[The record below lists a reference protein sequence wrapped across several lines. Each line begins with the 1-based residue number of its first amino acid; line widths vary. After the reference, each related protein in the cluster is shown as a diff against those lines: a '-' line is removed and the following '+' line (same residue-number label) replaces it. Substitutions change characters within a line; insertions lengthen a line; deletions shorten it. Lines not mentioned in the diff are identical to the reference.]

1 MKMLLLLLAI
11 DAGTVEHIS
20 VAPRESL
27 TVTVTAAESTHTAR
41 PLTPVVL
48 IPGLIGAS
56 FGFRKVTPVLA
67 AAGHATYVV
76 EPLGTGTSS
85 HPRNGDYSLDAQ
97 ADRVAAVL
105 DSLGVTGAVVVG
117 TNFGASVA
125 MRIAYRHPERVVAV
139 LSLDGGPVDR
149 SSTSGTS
156 VAMRLAP
163 ILRFLGARGIARRRI
178 HDALRDYSGDTS
190 WVTADVVEAY
200 ARPIVNDLGGAAA
213 VLSDMRNA
221 AVPAPLADSLWRIRQ
236 PVRLLIGAANRRGGI
251 QTSETTL
258 LRERIPDFSVD
269 SIAGSGVY
277 LHEERPDVVVT
288 AVLALADSTRNT
300 ATIGDGVALPR

>member
-1 MKMLLLLLAI
+1 MKILLLLLAI
-11 DAGTVEHIS
+11 GLGTVEHIA

-27 TVTVTAAESTHTAR
+27 TVTVTAAESTSSAR
-41 PLTPVVL
+41 PATPVVL

-56 FGFRKVTPVLA
+56 FGFRKVTPELA
-67 AAGHATYVV
+67 AAGHATYII

-85 HPRNGDYSLDAQ
+85 HPRDGDYSLDAQ

-105 DSLGVTGAVVVG
+105 DSLGVTSAVVVG

-125 MRIAYRHPERVVAV
+125 MRLAYRHPERVAAV

-149 SSTSGTS
+149 SSTGGAS

-163 ILRFLGARGIARRRI
+163 ILKFFGARGIARHRI

-190 WVTADVVEAY
+190 WVTPDVVEAY

-213 VLSDMRNA
+213 VLSDMRKA
-221 AVPAPLADSLWRIRQ
+221 TVPAPLADSLSRIRQ

-251 QTSETTL
+251 ESSETTL

-277 LHEERPDVVVT
+277 LHEERPDVVVA
-288 AVLALADSTRNT
+288 AVLALADSVRGT
-300 ATIGDGVALPR
+300 AAVSEAVAIPR